1 MHDVFKP
8 AAQNTT
14 ATKTYLFK
22 LSHPFLKTNHGQIII
37 SYMAP
42 RICNKLPDFL
52 KTTEN
57 VNTYKH
63 RVKKHF
69 FRRMNNEE
77 NNIYSYF

>member
-1 MHDVFKP
+1 MISESIIWALLHE
-8 AAQNTT
+8 
-14 ATKTYLFK
+14 K
-22 LSHPFLKTNHGQIII
+22 LCLRPLQKTNHGQKSL
-37 SYMAP
+37 SYVALC
-42 RICNKLPDFL
+42 IWNKLADFL

-57 VNTYKH
+57 VNTFKH